1 MSIYPYTHFE
11 ILTQL
16 DDVTNKLESNR
27 RAFNQRLEEVE
38 SNSTPNHLYQQEKA
52 KITQIINN
60 LDTIA
65 VELGAIQ
72 WIQ

>member
-1 MSIYPYTHFE
+1 MNSYPYRHFE
-11 ILTQL
+11 ILSQI
-16 DDVTNKLESNR
+16 DNVANKLESNR
-27 RAFNQRLEEVE
+27 RAFNKRLEELE

-65 VELGAIQ
+65 AELGDIQ